1 MTAAVRQPAF
11 SLLLLGPPVVRRIE
25 PGGRPVELAWRLRK
39 ALQAVAYLA
48 LKPERRTDRDDL
60 VEAIWPEASAE
71 AIRKS
76 FHPTLSDA
84 RRTLTGGRGRNP
96 IVFNQGVY
104 ALDPETEWEV
114 DVESFRRQIAAG
126 HELRETDPAAA
137 IAAWQAAWKLHRGP
151 LMAGSEAP
159 WIARRR
165 DEARRDYLGLL
176 KALGDLAVELERL
189 TDALDAYRA
198 VLLEEPYEEHL
209 HIAVMELYARQ
220 GRRDLVRRQY
230 VRLQD
235 LLKELDV
242 EPLDETQS
250 SYHRLMR

>member
-1 MTAAVRQPAF
+1 MRAVRGPGF
-11 SLLLLGPPVVRRIE
+11 SLVLLGPPVVWRLE
-25 PGGRPVELAWRLRK
+25 PGGRRVELVWRLRK

-48 LKPERRTDRDDL
+48 LRPQRRTDRDDF

-71 AIRKS
+71 AVRKS

-84 RRTLTGGRGRNP
+84 RRTLTGGRAGRNP
-96 IVFNQGVY
+96 IVFNQGIY
-104 ALDPETEWEV
+104 ALDPETEWQV
-114 DVESFRRQIAAG
+114 DVEDFRRRIAAG
-126 HELRETDPAAA
+126 RELRETDPAAA
-137 IAAWQAAWKLHRGP
+137 FDAWKAAWTFHRGP
-151 LMAGSEAP
+151 VLAGSEAP
-159 WIARRR
+159 WIVRCR
-165 DEARRDYLGLL
+165 DEVRREHLALL
-176 KALGDLAVELERL
+176 KGLGGLAMELGRL

-209 HIAVMELYARQ
+209 HVAVMELYARQ

-242 EPLDETQS
+242 EPLAQTQS
-250 SYHRLMR
+250 SYQRLMR

>member
-1 MTAAVRQPAF
+1 MRRPAF
-11 SLLLLGPPVVRRIE
+11 SLVLLGPPVVRRIE
-25 PGGRPVELAWRLRK
+25 PGGRRVELVWRLKK

-71 AIRKS
+71 AVRKN

-84 RRTLTGGRGRNP
+84 RRTLTGGRGGPNP

-104 ALDPETEWEV
+104 ALDPETHWQV
-114 DVESFRRQIAAG
+114 DVERFRQRIAAG
-126 HELRETDPAAA
+126 HELRGSDPAAA
-137 IAAWQAAWKLHRGP
+137 FEAWKGAWKLHRGP
-151 LMAGSEAP
+151 LLAGSEAP
-159 WIARRR
+159 WIGRCR
-165 DEARRDYLGLL
+165 DQVRRDYLALL
-176 KALGDLAVELERL
+176 KALGDLAVELERPI
-189 TDALDAYRA
+189 DALDAFRA

-242 EPLDETQS
+242 EPLAQTQS

>member
-1 MTAAVRQPAF
+1 MRNPGF
-11 SLLLLGPPVVRRIE
+11 SLVLLGPPVVRRIE

-71 AIRKS
+71 AIRKN

-84 RRTLTGGRGRNP
+84 RRTLTGGGAGRNP
-96 IVFNQGVY
+96 IVFNQGIY
-104 ALDPETEWEV
+104 ALDPETEWQV
-114 DVESFRRQIAAG
+114 DVERFRQHVAAG
-126 HELRETDPAAA
+126 HELRVADPAAA
-137 IAAWQAAWKLHRGP
+137 SEAWKAAWKLHRGP
-151 LMAGSEAP
+151 LLAGSEAP
-159 WIARRR
+159 WIARCR
-165 DEARRDYLGLL
+165 EQVRRDYLALL
-176 KALGDLAVELERL
+176 KGLGDLAVELERL

-242 EPLDETQS
+242 EPLEETQS

>member
-1 MTAAVRQPAF
+1 VPDPGF
-11 SLLLLGPPVVRRIE
+11 SLVLLGPPVVRRIE
-25 PGGRPVELAWRLRK
+25 PGGRRVELGWRLRK

-71 AIRKS
+71 AVRKS

-84 RRTLTGGRGRNP
+84 RRTLTGGRAGRNP
-96 IVFNQGVY
+96 IVFNQGIY
-104 ALDPETEWEV
+104 ALDPETEWQV
-114 DVESFRRQIAAG
+114 DVESFRQRIAAG
-126 HELRETDPAAA
+126 HERRSADPAAA
-137 IAAWQAAWKLHRGP
+137 LEAWKAAWTLHRGP

-159 WIARRR
+159 WIARCR
-165 DEARRDYLGLL
+165 EEVRRDYLALL
-176 KALGDLAVELERL
+176 KGLGDLAVELERL

-198 VLLEEPYEEHL
+198 VLLDEPYEEHL

-242 EPLDETQS
+242 EPLEETQS